1 MFAIESQKRFYGFR
15 DFGQAVATIYDKTI
29 DAIANEIGVDSNL
42 IKAIIMT
49 ESNYNPTATR
59 YEPKLNESSS
69 GLMQLLPSTASS
81 VLGKTVTTQDLF
93 DPYTNILAGA
103 KYIKQQL
110 DKYKGNVPLA
120 VSAYN
125 AGHALVSSSG
135 TIVNSDYV
143 NKVTSNLEYF
153 RTGKKSPKTLNYVV
167 GITIGLVAI
176 GGIFLLMPSSTQ
188 RKREPTFL
196 ADSL

>member
-1 MFAIESQKRFYGFR
+1 MFSIEPQKRFYGFR
-15 DFGQAVATIYDKTI
+15 DFGQAVATIYDKII
-29 DAIANEIGVDSNL
+29 DAVALELGVDSNL
-42 IKAIIMT
+42 IRAIIMT

-69 GLMQLLPSTASS
+69 GLMQILPSTASS

-93 DPYTNILAGA
+93 DPMTNILAGA

-110 DKYKGNVPLA
+110 DKYKNNIPLA

-125 AGHALVSSSG
+125 AGHALVDSHG
-135 TIVNSDYV
+135 NIVNSDYV
-143 NKVTSNLEYF
+143 NKITSNLVYF
-153 RTGKKSPKTLNYVV
+153 RTGKKSTKTLSYVV

-176 GGIFLLMPSSTQ
+176 GGIFLMIPQSKTLTQ
-188 RKREPTFL
+188 TTI
-196 ADSL
+196 